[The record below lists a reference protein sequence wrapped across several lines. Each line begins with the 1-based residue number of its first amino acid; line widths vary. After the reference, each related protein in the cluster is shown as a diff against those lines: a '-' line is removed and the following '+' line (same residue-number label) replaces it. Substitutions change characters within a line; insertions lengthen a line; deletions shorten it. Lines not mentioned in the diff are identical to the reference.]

1 MLEMKKLFEQIFK
14 FAIVGGISFVV
25 DFLVY
30 TIMCNV
36 LNIHYIIAGVS
47 GFTVSVVVNY
57 ILSMR
62 FVFVSKEDMRKDK
75 EFIIFVVLS
84 LIGMLLNSVILYI
97 CIDMIYMNWAWFNQ
111 LLPIDWMNILAKV
124 IATGIVM
131 VYNFVTRKIF
141 LEKKEDDNECCYES
155 K

>member
-1 MLEMKKLFEQIFK
+1 MKKLLEQIFK

-30 TIMCNV
+30 TVMCNV
-36 LNIHYIIAGVS
+36 LHIHYIIAGVA
-47 GFTVSVVVNY
+47 GFTVSVIVNY

-62 FVFVSKEDMRKDK
+62 FVFVSKDDMRKDK
-75 EFIIFVVLS
+75 EFVIFVVLS

-97 CIDMIYMNWAWFNQ
+97 CIDLIYMHWLW
-111 LLPIDWMNILAKV
+111 LMSILPIDWMNIVAKV
-124 IATGIVM
+124 VATGIVM

-141 LEKKEDDNECCYES
+141 LEKKEEN
-155 K
+155 

>member
-1 MLEMKKLFEQIFK
+1 MKKLFEQIFK

>member
-1 MLEMKKLFEQIFK
+1 MKKLLEQIFK

-36 LNIHYIIAGVS
+36 LNIHYIIAGIS

-62 FVFVSKEDMRKDK
+62 FVFVSKDDLRKDK
-75 EFIIFVVLS
+75 EFVIFVVLS
-84 LIGMLLNSVILYI
+84 LIGMFLNSVILYV
-97 CIDMIYMNWAWFNQ
+97 CIDLIYMNWNWLNQ
-111 LLPIDWMNILAKV
+111 VLSIDWMNILAKV

-131 VYNFVTRKIF
+131 VYNFITRKIF
-141 LEKKEDDNECCYES
+141 LEKKEEN
-155 K
+155 